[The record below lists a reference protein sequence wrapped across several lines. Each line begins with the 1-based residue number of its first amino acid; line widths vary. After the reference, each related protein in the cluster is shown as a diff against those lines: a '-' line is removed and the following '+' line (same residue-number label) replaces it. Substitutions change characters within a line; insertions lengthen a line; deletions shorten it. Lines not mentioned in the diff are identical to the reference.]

1 MGLNLTSLFLPYFIT
16 TFSLLFLMCLLSLCS
31 SFLYC
36 FIISCMMVI
45 SMLMFSNHSNKAATF
60 VLQQSS
66 HICVATKQPHLC
78 CNKATPFVGNKA
90 VTFVATICVEQCI
103 L

>member
-66 HICVATKQPHLC
+66 HICVAAKQPHLC
-78 CNKATPFVGNKA
+78 CNKAT
-90 VTFVATICVEQCI
+90 TFVATICATKQSHLWPPFV
-103 L
+103 